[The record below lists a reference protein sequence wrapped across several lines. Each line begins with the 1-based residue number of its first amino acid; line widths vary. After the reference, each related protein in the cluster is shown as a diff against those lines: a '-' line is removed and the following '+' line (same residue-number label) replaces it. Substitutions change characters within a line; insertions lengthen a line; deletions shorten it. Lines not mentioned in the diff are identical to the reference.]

1 MHNIKDIRKDI
12 DNFKN
17 TIKNRNVDVD
27 FDQILNLD
35 EENRKLIQ
43 EKEKLEMEKK
53 SISKSKDETLFEKSK
68 EISNKIDDLS
78 KNQKNVKDQLDQ
90 ILSNIPNLPLND
102 VPVGK
107 DENSNKEVVKSGKIK
122 EMSFKPKSHY
132 EIGEKLNMLDF
143 DLATKTTGSRFVFVK
158 DKLASLERAI
168 SNFMIDTHVNNNGY
182 TEISPPLM
190 ATDNTMFGTGQLPKF
205 ENDQF
210 EIKFDDKNDRKF
222 LIPTAEVILTNMVKN
237 QILNLKSLPMRLVAS
252 TPCFRK
258 EAGSYGK
265 DTKGM
270 IRQHQF
276 YKVELVSIVENNK
289 CIEEL
294 ERMTNCATKI
304 LDDLQLP
311 YRKII
316 LSTGDMGFS
325 AEKTY
330 DIEVWLPSENKYRE
344 ISSCSSCGTFQAKR
358 MKARYKNNNNENEFV
373 GTLNGRLVASTPC
386 FRKEAGSY
394 GKDTKGMIRQ
404 HQFYKVEL
412 VSIVENNKCIEE
424 LERMTNCATKILD
437 DLQLPYRKIILSTGD
452 MGFSAEKTYDIEVWL
467 PSENK
472 YREISSCSSCG
483 TFQAKRMKAR
493 YKNNNNENEFVGTL
507 NGSGLAVGRTLIA
520 ILENYQTED
529 GSIIIPEKLRPYM
542 NNMEKIGI
550 N

>member
-53 SISKSKDETLFEKSK
+53 SISKSKDKTLFEKSK

-107 DENSNKEVVKSGKIK
+107 DENSNKEVVKSGEIK

-373 GTLNGRLVASTPC
+373 GTLNG
-386 FRKEAGSY
+386 
-394 GKDTKGMIRQ
+394 
-404 HQFYKVEL
+404 
-412 VSIVENNKCIEE
+412 
-424 LERMTNCATKILD
+424 
-437 DLQLPYRKIILSTGD
+437 
-452 MGFSAEKTYDIEVWL
+452 
-467 PSENK
+467 
-472 YREISSCSSCG
+472 
-483 TFQAKRMKAR
+483 
-493 YKNNNNENEFVGTL
+493 
-507 NGSGLAVGRTLIA
+507 SGLAVGRTLIA

>member
-17 TIKNRNVDVD
+17 SIKNRNVDID
-27 FDQILNLD
+27 FDKILNLD
-35 EENRKLIQ
+35 EDNRKLIQ

-53 SISKSKDETLFEKSK
+53 TISKSKDEKLFAQSK

-78 KNQKNVKDQLDQ
+78 KNQKIIKDQLDV
-90 ILSNIPNLPLND
+90 ILSSMPNLPLND
-102 VPVGK
+102 VPIGK
-107 DENSNKEVVKSGKIK
+107 DENSNKELTKSGEIK

-168 SNFMIDTHVNNNGY
+168 SNFMIDTHVNYNGY

-210 EIKFDDKNDRKF
+210 EIKFEDNNDRKF

-237 QILNLKSLPMRLVAS
+237 QILNIKSLPMRLVAS

-276 YKVELVSIVENNK
+276 YKVELVSIVENDK
-289 CIEEL
+289 CTDEL

-304 LDDLQLP
+304 LDDLKLP
-311 YRKII
+311 YRK
-316 LSTGDMGFS
+316 
-325 AEKTY
+325 
-330 DIEVWLPSENKYRE
+330 V
-344 ISSCSSCGTFQAKR
+344 
-358 MKARYKNNNNENEFV
+358 
-373 GTLNGRLVASTPC
+373 
-386 FRKEAGSY
+386 
-394 GKDTKGMIRQ
+394 
-404 HQFYKVEL
+404 
-412 VSIVENNKCIEE
+412 
-424 LERMTNCATKILD
+424 
-437 DLQLPYRKIILSTGD
+437 ILSTGD

-520 ILENYQTED
+520 ILENYQIED
-529 GSIIIPEKLRPYM
+529 GSIIIPDKLRPYM
-542 NNMEKIGI
+542 NNIEKIGI

>member
-27 FDQILNLD
+27 FEQILNLD

-107 DENSNKEVVKSGKIK
+107 DENSNKEVVKSGEIK
-122 EMSFKPKSHY
+122 EMNFKPKSHY

-373 GTLNGRLVASTPC
+373 GTLNG
-386 FRKEAGSY
+386 
-394 GKDTKGMIRQ
+394 
-404 HQFYKVEL
+404 
-412 VSIVENNKCIEE
+412 
-424 LERMTNCATKILD
+424 
-437 DLQLPYRKIILSTGD
+437 
-452 MGFSAEKTYDIEVWL
+452 
-467 PSENK
+467 
-472 YREISSCSSCG
+472 
-483 TFQAKRMKAR
+483 
-493 YKNNNNENEFVGTL
+493 
-507 NGSGLAVGRTLIA
+507 SGLAVGRTLIA